1 MPVLTASGVRKRFGE
16 VVALAGA
23 EFSLGAGE
31 VHALIGANG
40 CGKSTLCKVI
50 AGATAADAGE
60 IRIDGETVRFTG
72 PQDAV
77 ARGIGVFYQELSLI
91 ARMSVAENIFLGRE
105 PLRRGFVD
113 RPRLHAATA
122 AALAGFSAAVA
133 EAVDP
138 EAQVADL
145 TADQRQIVELLKV
158 LPAEPR
164 ILILD
169 EATAA
174 LDRDQVQTVF
184 RRIRELK
191 ARGRSIIFISHRMD
205 EVFDIADR
213 ITVMRNG
220 VTVLSTRTAET
231 TREAVVTAMVGATA
245 TARAAHAR
253 HRPGEEVA
261 LRAEG
266 LAASRL
272 AGVSF
277 ALHRGEI
284 LGFGGLH
291 GQGQSELLRALF
303 GMVPLRGG
311 RVSVGGK
318 PFQPRGPLA
327 AMRRSLSYL
336 SGDRTR
342 NGVLAIRP
350 IFENLVLSLLVRDR
364 RPFVARARLERLVRP
379 IVTALKLKFSSFDAP
394 VTQLSGGNQ
403 QKVVIGRSLAIA
415 PAIML
420 LDDPTKG
427 IDMQAKEDLYATM
440 DELCARGVAILLYS
454 SDDMELLSVAD
465 RILVF
470 NAGQV
475 VAELTGENRTE
486 YALYHAAYA
495 TGGALAD
502 A

>member
-1 MPVLTASGVRKRFGE
+1 
-16 VVALAGA
+16 
-23 EFSLGAGE
+23 

-50 AGATAADAGE
+50 AGSTAADAGE
-60 IRIDGETVRFTG
+60 VRIDGEVVRFVG
-72 PQDAV
+72 PQDAT

-91 ARMSVAENIFLGRE
+91 ARMSVAENIYLGRE
-105 PLRRGFVD
+105 PLKRSLVD
-113 RPRLHAATA
+113 PQRLNAATA
-122 AALAGFSAAVA
+122 EAIAGFSEALA
-133 EAVDP
+133 EAIDP
-138 EAQVADL
+138 QAQVADL

-158 LPAEPR
+158 LTANPR
-164 ILILD
+164 IVILD

-174 LDRDQVQTVF
+174 LDRQQVQVVF

-191 ARGRSIIFISHRMD
+191 AQGRSIIFISHRME
-205 EVFDIADR
+205 EVFGIADR

-220 VTVLSTRTAET
+220 VTVLSTPAAET
-231 TREAVVTAMVGATA
+231 TREAVVTAMVGAAA
-245 TARAAHAR
+245 TARTAHAR

-261 LRAEG
+261 LQAEG

-272 AGVSF
+272 DGVSF

-284 LGFGGLH
+284 LGLGGLH

-311 RVSVGGK
+311 RINVDGR
-318 PFQPRGPLA
+318 PFQPRSPLA
-327 AMRRSLSYL
+327 AMRRSLTYL

-342 NGVLAIRP
+342 NGVMAIRP

-364 RPFVARARLERLVRP
+364 HRFVAQARLERLILPV
-379 IVTALKLKFSSFDAP
+379 VTGLKLKFSSFDAQ
-394 VTQLSGGNQ
+394 VTELSGGNQ
-403 QKVVIGRSLAIA
+403 QKVVIGRSLATA

-427 IDMQAKEDLYATM
+427 IDLQAKEDLYATM
-440 DELCARGVAILLYS
+440 DGLCAQGVAILLYS
-454 SDDMELLSVAD
+454 SDDIELLSVAD

-475 VAELTGENRTE
+475 MAELTGENRTE

-495 TGGALAD
+495 TGGASAD